1 MKNLQEIF
9 SSLHD
14 HLNAREQSLIQK
26 LSSVKDV
33 GASILER
40 RKSTASFL
48 RQTAESSQTTLEESQ
63 ILELKHQIKVSNQLP
78 GYKHATGTRTVL

>member
-26 LSSVKDV
+26 LSSVKDM
-33 GASILER
+33 GDSILQR

-48 RQTAESSQTTLEESQ
+48 RQAAESSQTTLEESQ
-63 ILELKHQIKVSNQLP
+63 ILELKHQIKVSS
-78 GYKHATGTRTVL
+78 Y